1 MNRFVSGGETPMH
14 ANWTPTAAALPSEG
28 TIVEF
33 LLDEREC
40 PMQGV
45 YALGRF
51 ESRWNFYAPTR
62 VCRWRVV
69 AAHARGHE
77 VSPPT
82 AIRQPRQCFAGAVM
96 AAAAASLLGSL
107 GTTRAAA

>member
-1 MNRFVSGGETPMH
+1 MH

-28 TIVEF
+28 TVVEF

-62 VCRWRVV
+62 VCRWRD
-69 AAHARGHE
+69 AAIRASE
-77 VSPPT
+77 QQLPSAT
-82 AIRQPRQCFAGAVM
+82 AIRQPRHCFAAAVM
-96 AAAAASLLGSL
+96 AAAAASLRGSL